1 VWKKNMH
8 DRSPMRQAGRS
19 VVAQAFIWGGALLLL
34 VGGFLLYPYAGSRL
48 VVSSPTP
55 TEVSTSSLSTTT
67 SVPIT
72 HTPTLTPTLTSVLTF
87 TTRPSLTPT
96 PLPVI
101 PDRIVVTAIDLDA
114 PVVPVSWTMTVVDGQ
129 EQPMWNLPQERA
141 AGWHETSASLGVPGN
156 TVLNGHNTNNGEV
169 FRDLYK
175 LETGDTIILYS
186 GKVVYTYAITQT
198 LILPEAGQPLEVRI
212 ENARYIQPTEDE
224 RLTLVTCHPYGS
236 LRNRLI
242 VIARPIGRSVLP
254 DEYLER

>member
-1 VWKKNMH
+1 M
-8 DRSPMRQAGRS
+8 GR
-19 VVAQAFIWGGALLLL
+19 AFIWGGLLLL
-34 VGGFLLYPYAGSRL
+34 LFGGFLLYPYAGSRL
-48 VVSSPTP
+48 AAPLPTSTGVSYALPPT
-55 TEVSTSSLSTTT
+55 VT

-72 HTPTLTPTLTSVLTF
+72 HTPTLTSTLTSVLTF
-87 TTRPSLTPT
+87 TLRPSLTPTPT

-101 PDRIVVTAIDLDA
+101 PERIVIPIIGLDA
-114 PVVPVSWTMTVVDGQ
+114 PVVPVSWTMVKVDGQ
-129 EQPMWNLPQERA
+129 EQPVWDLPDTRA

-169 FRDLYK
+169 FRNLYK
-175 LETGDTIILYS
+175 LKSGDEIVLHA
-186 GKVVYTYAITQT
+186 GRVAYTYAITET

-242 VIARPIGRSVLP
+242 VIAHPIGRSTLMVP
-254 DEYLER
+254 YPER